1 MYPTLQELFSLA
13 GRVALISGASGD
25 LGRAIAHGLA
35 LAGASVALT
44 GRSAERLQ
52 HLERE
57 LGDGGGEGQTASF
70 CADLS
75 DLQAISP
82 LVERVIAHFGRLDI
96 LVNCAGINQRE
107 PFAQVQPETYEQIMS
122 TNLRGLYFLTQAVL
136 PQMIAQQGGSIINI
150 GSLTTAVGLADVS
163 VYGMSKGAVAQLTK
177 TLAIELAPYRIRV
190 NCISPGFMETQ
201 LTVPLW
207 NDTRRR
213 TWMLDRLPLKK
224 PGQPDDLIGA
234 MIYLASGAS
243 AYMTGQTVYID
254 GGFLAGSQW

>member
-1 MYPTLQELFSLA
+1 MYPTLQELFSLS
-13 GRVALISGASGD
+13 GRVALVTGASGD

-52 HLERE
+52 NLADE
-57 LGDGGGEGQTASF
+57 LGGGEGQVASF

-75 DLQAISP
+75 DLQAIP
-82 LVERVIAHFGRLDI
+82 ALVESVIARFGRLDI
-96 LVNCAGINQRE
+96 LVNCAGMNQRE
-107 PFAQVQPETYEQIMS
+107 PFAQVQPETYDQIMA

-136 PQMIAQQGGSIINI
+136 PSMIAQQGGSIINI
-150 GSLTTAVGLADVS
+150 GSITTAVGLADVS
-163 VYGMSKGAVAQLTK
+163 VYGMTKGAIAQLTK
-177 TLAIELAPYRIRV
+177 TLAIELAPHHIRV

-207 NDTRRR
+207 DDSRRR

-224 PGQPDDLIGA
+224 PGRPDDLIGA
-234 MIYLASGAS
+234 AIYLASHAS